1 MEESDLEYRGI
12 NGANKA
18 NMMCVVSSEGSICV
32 VWNRTSDERS
42 ILISTCLLSEQ
53 IDMRWKRKTVFE
65 LK

>member
-1 MEESDLEYRGI
+1 MEERDLEYRGI
-12 NGANKA
+12 NGASKA